1 MSGVGGKGTR
11 HRCVRLRG
19 HVFPFYLFCLFFCL
33 PSAFLGYVF
42 CSLFSPSLLWPP
54 PVSASVQQPDPSF
67 KQRTLLDGKHGPS
80 LRDTWQWKKKKT
92 RKLVEK
98 LRRSSKSKQRN
109 SLFIS
114 YDGEEGMDQKSHPDK
129 KDTVK

>member
-1 MSGVGGKGTR
+1 MGGKGTR

-80 LRDTWQWKKKKT
+80 LRDTWQWKKKKRESWLRSSEGAASLSKGTASSSHTMGRKAWIKRAILT
-92 RKLVEK
+92 RKT
-98 LRRSSKSKQRN
+98 Q
-109 SLFIS
+109 
-114 YDGEEGMDQKSHPDK
+114 
-129 KDTVK
+129 